1 MVRSSKG
8 HGSQTIGTAA
18 RVIATAIGV
27 LATIVSLVGAY
38 YGITARLDRFEDKL
52 ATQSKTLESLASSI
66 NTLAQE
72 AINEERL
79 RSFCLS
85 AALANNGRWIC
96 PLSGVQQ
103 QVPQA
108 QPVRRSVRAPSVTP

>member
-1 MVRSSKG
+1 
-8 HGSQTIGTAA
+8 
-18 RVIATAIGV
+18 V
-27 LATIVSLVGAY
+27 LAAIVSLVGAY

-52 ATQSKTLESLASSI
+52 ASQSKTLESLAASI

-79 RSFCLS
+79 RSFCLA
-85 AALANNGRWIC
+85 AALANNGKWIC

-103 QVPQA
+103 QVPQH
-108 QPVRRSVRAPSVTP
+108 QPVRRAVRTPAAVQ